1 MKPTQAV
8 AHTSDRQDRA
18 NARAIT
24 LPAIPTSMSES
35 KRVGVLADI
44 GGALKT
50 GGATINVIDRTAA
63 YSQNDVTQR
72 VNDIITAANG
82 LGAVPAMKTFVSIDY
97 NSFVSVIKSVAAG
110 IGTIP

>member
-1 MKPTQAV
+1 MKAPAH
-8 AHTSDRQDRA
+8 AHTSDKQDRA

-24 LPAIPTSMSES
+24 LPSIPTSMSDS

-50 GGATINVIDRTAA
+50 GGASTLNVIDRSAA

-72 VNDIITAANG
+72 INDLITAANG
-82 LGAVPAMKTFVSIDY
+82 LGAVPAMKTYVSVDY